1 MAKYMFR
8 TSYTKDGLEG
18 LLREG
23 GTGRREALKQTI
35 EGMGGTLEGFYYAFG
50 PCDLYLIAELPDDAA
65 ATAVSL
71 RVGAAGALDVE
82 VTVLV
87 TPETVDEAVSK
98 SVPYRAPGG

>member
-1 MAKYMFR
+1 MR
-8 TSYTKDGLEG
+8 
-18 LLREG
+18 
-23 GTGRREALKQTI
+23 QTI

-50 PCDLYLIAELPDDAA
+50 DCDLYLITELPDDAT

-71 RVGAAGALDVE
+71 SVGAAGALDVE

-98 SVPYRAPGG
+98 SVPYRVPGG